1 MRIIMYKNFLLFV
14 LLFISFTSY
23 SQLDKVFE
31 KKDTLKNKIDTFLV
45 KVDTLQNKLFS
56 DTIKEQ
62 TMSLLFIG
70 DLMGHGPQ
78 IRSAYNYKTK
88 TYNYDTV
95 FYYLKDVM
103 SEPDFTIANLEV
115 TLAGPVYKGYPQF
128 SSPDAL
134 AEAGKNAG
142 IDVFVTAN
150 NHCVDRRL
158 QGLRR
163 TIDVLDT
170 LHILHTGTFK
180 NKDARDTTNLIILEK
195 DSIKVGILNY
205 TYGTNGIPVPK
216 PAVVNLLDTA
226 IMHKDIK
233 LAKKDSLD
241 KLILVLHFG
250 KEYQSYPNIFQKN
263 LVADLFK
270 NGADIIIGSHPHVIQ
285 KMVYLPK
292 NDSLNT
298 KEKFVA
304 FSLGNFVSNQRKTKT
319 DGGVMARL
327 VLKKENG
334 KTFIDT
340 SNYILTWVYKKPRTK
355 SLSYY
360 FILPASKYENNKSF
374 FKSPTDFAKMKLYI
388 KNSRALLNKEN
399 VNVYEYNL
407 YN

>member
-1 MRIIMYKNFLLFV
+1 MRIVMYKNFLFFVFLFV
-14 LLFISFTSY
+14 FYSTY
-23 SQLDKVFE
+23 SQV
-31 KKDTLKNKIDTFLV
+31 DTVSLKNDSLLIKIDSSFI
-45 KVDTLQNKLFS
+45 KVDTAKINLVN
-56 DTIKEQ
+56 DTIEN

-70 DLMGHGPQ
+70 DVMGHGPQ

-88 TYNYDTV
+88 VYNYDTV
-95 FYYLKDVM
+95 FYYLKDIM

-128 SSPDAL
+128 SSPDAF

-158 QGLRR
+158 QGLKR

-170 LHILHTGTFK
+170 LHLLHTGTFK
-180 NKDARDTTNLIILEK
+180 NKDARDTTNLVILEK

-205 TYGTNGIPVPK
+205 TYGTNGIPLPK

-250 KEYQSYPNIFQKN
+250 KEYQSYPNKFQKN
-263 LVADLFK
+263 LVADLF
-270 NGADIIIGSHPHVIQ
+270 NSGADIIIGSHPHVIQ
-285 KMVYLPK
+285 KMIYLPA
-292 NDSLNT
+292 NDSV

-304 FSLGNFVSNQRKTKT
+304 YSLGNFVSNQRKLKT
-319 DGGVMARL
+319 DGGVMARI

-340 SNYILTWVYKKPRTK
+340 SNYILTWVYKKYRTK
-355 SLSYY
+355 SLSDY
-360 FILPASKYENNKSF
+360 FILPAAKYENNKSF
-374 FKSPTDFAKMKLYI
+374 FKSPADFAKMKLYI
-388 KNSRALLNKEN
+388 KNSRALLDKGN
-399 VNVYEYNL
+399 VGVREYGLGN
-407 YN
+407 

>member
-1 MRIIMYKNFLLFV
+1 MYKIFLIFFFQFLFY
-14 LLFISFTSY
+14 STY
-23 SQLDKVFE
+23 SQEDTIFLDNNNLINRIDSSFIKVDSA
-31 KKDTLKNKIDTFLV
+31 KINSVNDTLKN
-45 KVDTLQNKLFS
+45 
-56 DTIKEQ
+56 

-70 DLMGHGPQ
+70 DVMGHGPQ

-95 FYYLKDVM
+95 FYYLKDIM
-103 SEPDFTIANLEV
+103 SEPDFTIANLEL

-134 AEAGKNAG
+134 AEAGKKAG

-158 QGLRR
+158 QGLKR

-180 NKDARDTTNLIILEK
+180 NKDARDTTNLVILEK

-226 IMHKDIK
+226 IIHKDIQF
-233 LAKKDSLD
+233 AKKDSLD

-250 KEYQSYPNIFQKN
+250 KEYQSYPNKFQKD
-263 LVADLFK
+263 LVADLF
-270 NGADIIIGSHPHVIQ
+270 NSGADIIIGSHPHVIQ
-285 KMVYLPK
+285 KMIYLPA
-292 NDSLNT
+292 NDSV

-304 FSLGNFVSNQRKTKT
+304 YSLGNFVSNQRKLKT
-319 DGGVMARL
+319 DGGVMARI

-340 SNYILTWVYKKPRTK
+340 SNYILTWVYKKYRTK
-355 SLSYY
+355 SLSDY
-360 FILPASKYENNKSF
+360 FILPAAKYENNKSF
-374 FKSPTDFAKMKLYI
+374 FKSDTDFAKMKLYI
-388 KNSRALLNKEN
+388 KNSRALLNSGN
-399 VNVYEYNL
+399 VNVSEMKID
-407 YN
+407 